1 MTLMDTSLEGA
12 GIISIVNRS
21 RRKTGMFKANLQ
33 GLLLTTIELFKVGGK
48 ARKRCYMM
56 PNSVFMSSRIDR
68 AATSSNQLMIF
79 LQRNIISSVT
89 LI

>member
-1 MTLMDTSLEGA
+1 LNDIDGYEPQRGWNNF
-12 GIISIVNRS
+12 NREALAE
-21 RRKTGMFKANLQ
+21 KAGMFKVNLQ
-33 GLLLTTIELFKVGGK
+33 GLFLTTIELFKVGGK
-48 ARKRCYMM
+48 ARKRCYMT

-68 AATSSNQLMIF
+68 VSSNQLF